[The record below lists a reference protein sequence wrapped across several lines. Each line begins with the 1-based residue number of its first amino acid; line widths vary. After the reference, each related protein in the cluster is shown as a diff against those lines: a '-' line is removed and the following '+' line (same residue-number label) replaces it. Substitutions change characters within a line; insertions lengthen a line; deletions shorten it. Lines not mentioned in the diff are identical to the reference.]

1 VLVLRRPT
9 YALSLKQ
16 PWAALVVA
24 GRKSIEIRKWATAV
38 RGRVFIHAA
47 KVADDCPEALAL
59 VPDDLKA
66 LVQLRGGLIG
76 AAELTGCNLY
86 RTAVGFAADVAKHLN
101 PKDWFEP
108 PRMYGFAFRGGE
120 PVPFVPCRGY
130 VRFFTTDVPAAT

>member
-1 VLVLRRPT
+1 VLRRPT

-24 GRKSIEIRKWATAV
+24 GRKAIEVRRWATAV

-47 KVADDCPEALAL
+47 KMPDDRPEAWAH
-59 VPDDLKA
+59 VSDDLKA
-66 LVQLRGGLIG
+66 LAQLGGGLIG
-76 AAELTGCNLY
+76 AADLTGCIMY
-86 RTAVGFAADVAKHLN
+86 RAAAGFAADAAKHLN
-101 PKDWFEP
+101 PTDWFEP
-108 PRMYGFAFRGGE
+108 PRMYGFVFRGGE